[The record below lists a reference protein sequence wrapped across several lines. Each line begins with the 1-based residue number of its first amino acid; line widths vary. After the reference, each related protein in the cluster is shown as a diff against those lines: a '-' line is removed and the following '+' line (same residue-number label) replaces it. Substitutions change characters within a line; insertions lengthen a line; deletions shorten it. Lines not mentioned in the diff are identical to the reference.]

1 MQMHLLMRR
10 GMLSVMS
17 ENLNPSV
24 APAPSAS
31 ETTTACWTRLVRL
44 QRKLLAAVESDLKS
58 AGFPPLAVYDA
69 LLELCRAPQGRLRPL
84 DLERAMLLPQYSTSR
99 LVDRMEKAG
108 LVLRQACA
116 IDGRG
121 QFIGV
126 TDAGRSLKDR
136 MWTAYGASLER
147 HVGSRLREEEAAQ
160 LRDLLGKL
168 A

>member
-1 MQMHLLMRR
+1 MQMHLLPRWCTVY
-10 GMLSVMS
+10 GMS
-17 ENLNPSV
+17 ETSNVPR
-24 APAPSAS
+24 APAPSPS

-44 QRKLLAAVESDLKS
+44 QRKLLAAVESDLKT
-58 AGFPPLAVYDA
+58 AGFPPLAVHDA
-69 LLELCRAPQGRLRPL
+69 LLELSRAPEGRLRPV

-108 LVLRQACA
+108 LILRQACP

-121 QFIGV
+121 QFIAI
-126 TDAGRSLKDR
+126 TEAGRTLKAR

-147 HVGSRLREEEAAQ
+147 HVGSRLRDQEAAQ

-168 A
+168 V